1 MSMRHPG
8 ALAAILLAP
17 LIPLPAA
24 GQAMGGA
31 ELSIEGSWGGQGPA
45 ACAEAEL
52 SVDSI
57 LSDRSAAYIS
67 AGADASLDPGA
78 MFSTAARADLGLS
91 VGSAP
96 LYFLPTLEASFA
108 YADSLSSLDASLR
121 LPLSL
126 SLGEA
131 SLEAGPRT
139 GIATEGAS
147 ASYRVGGDAMLSAA
161 IGAFILKPALGCT
174 WTWTDAGGSS
184 IELSPVLGLSFY
196 PAAPF
201 NATARAL
208 WRHGFLPASDTIH
221 VSADA
226 AWEFL
231 PRLMASARA
240 WLALEEGAWT
250 AWGCSGGV
258 QWRAWEDGPWGLA
271 IEPGASLSQ
280 AAGQALA
287 WELSLRLQLSAEW

>member
-1 MSMRHPG
+1 
-8 ALAAILLAP
+8 
-17 LIPLPAA
+17 
-24 GQAMGGA
+24 MGGA

-131 SLEAGPRT
+131 SLEAGPRA
-139 GIATEGAS
+139 GMAAEGAS
-147 ASYRVGGDAMLSAA
+147 ASYRVGGDAMLSGA
-161 IGAFILKPALGCT
+161 IGAFILKPALGCEWI
-174 WTWTDAGGSS
+174 WTVAGDSY

-201 NATARAL
+201 SVSAKVR
-208 WRHGFLPASDTIH
+208 WRHAFQPASDEISA
-221 VSADA
+221 SADA

-231 PRLMASARA
+231 PRLMASASA
-240 WLALEEGAWT
+240 WLGAEGGAWT
-250 AWGCSGGV
+250 AWGCRGGM
-258 QWRAWEDGPWGLA
+258 QWRAWEGGPWSLA
-271 IEPGASLSQ
+271 IEPGASVSQ

-287 WELSLRLQLSAEW
+287 WDLSLRLQLSAEW